1 MIFTVPM
8 WGSEVANSKTEIHI
22 TNTASEVMWL
32 CNVTTI
38 EHEEERCRF
47 MERPMKNPMVYR

>member
-22 TNTASEVMWL
+22 TITASEVMWL
-32 CNVTTI
+32 CYVTTI
-38 EHEEERCRF
+38 KHEVKRCKSSLF
-47 MERPMKNPMVYR
+47 